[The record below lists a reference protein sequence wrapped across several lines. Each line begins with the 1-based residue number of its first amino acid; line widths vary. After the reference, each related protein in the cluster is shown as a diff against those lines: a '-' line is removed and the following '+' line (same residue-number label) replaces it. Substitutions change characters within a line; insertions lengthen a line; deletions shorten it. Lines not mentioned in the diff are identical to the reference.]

1 MTFVRF
7 AVEGTT
13 DEPVA
18 DRLIREV
25 GMTPMPTYIGGGKTQ
40 LDAKLP
46 GYNQAAQRSAWLV
59 LRDLD
64 HDDAG
69 ACVPRLIRD
78 LLGAAPSDGMAFRI
92 AVREVEAWLLADA
105 AGCAR
110 FFHVSTARVPSDVEA
125 LPSPKRS
132 LVDMCRRS
140 RRREIRDGIVPA
152 PGSRRTVGDS
162 YVALLREFVREAWDP
177 QRARQAAPSL
187 DRAIRALERLRS

>member
-1 MTFVRF
+1 MTYIRF

-25 GMTPMPTYIGGGKTQ
+25 GMEPMPTFIGGGKTQ
-40 LDAKLP
+40 LDPKLP
-46 GYNQAAQRSAWLV
+46 GYNQAARRSAWLV

-69 ACVPRLIRD
+69 GCVPRLIED
-78 LLGAAPSDGMAFRI
+78 LLGSAPSAGMAFRI

-105 AGCAR
+105 AGCTR
-110 FFHVSTARVPSDVEA
+110 FFRVSAANVPRDVEA
-125 LPSPKRS
+125 LSSPKRS
-132 LVDMCRRS
+132 LVDMCRSS
-140 RRREIRDGIVPA
+140 RKREIRDGIVPTH
-152 PGSRRTVGDS
+152 GSRRDVGDS
-162 YVALLREFVREAWDP
+162 YVALLREFVHDTWDP

-187 DRAIRALERLRS
+187 DRAILALERLRN